1 MRIGDFCFEK
11 KIVDKIACDILL
23 INVLRIT
30 IMPNEFIDLLIW
42 QFSVFSMSGM
52 KTDLKVSPIN

>member
-1 MRIGDFCFEK
+1 MRMRIFCFE

-30 IMPNEFIDLLIW
+30 IMPNEFIYVLIW
-42 QFSVFSMSGM
+42 QFRLFAMSGM
-52 KTDLKVSPIN
+52 KNDLKESPIN